1 LAVLLAAGSL
11 LLWNTGVFRAAGVP
25 NTYTLAGSKLTIL
38 DAAERICWTRQFPP
52 FNRRFATEVPDKVLI
67 ADIDDDGRKEVLFN
81 FYPENLNQSRGSL
94 MCFEQNGRLRW
105 EFPYGG
111 VRTFAGRRFEP
122 QYKGCLIIPARISGR
137 PFLVTVANHV
147 IWYPSQI
154 ALLDV
159 RTGRL
164 LEEYWH
170 PGAIYF
176 AFLRDIDQDGADEL
190 VFAGINNPGEGLG
203 HAALGVLKL
212 PFSKTPR
219 AQFAD
224 SDPLRPLTG
233 GGELDYV
240 LFPLPDVAK
249 AAGIPPT
256 PVEMRLEEND
266 RIFLETPLPEPG
278 GIVYYLDF
286 HLNVQECRSSDN
298 FVPLHERYFR
308 EHLLDH
314 RLTPAEVDSLGK
326 VIHFRAAPNANL
338 PEVNR
343 LWTRY

>member
-1 LAVLLAAGSL
+1 
-11 LLWNTGVFRAAGVP
+11 
-25 NTYTLAGSKLTIL
+25 
-38 DAAERICWTRQFPP
+38 
-52 FNRRFATEVPDKVLI
+52 LI
-67 ADIDDDGRKEVLFN
+67 ADIDDDGRKEVLFS
-81 FYPENLNQSRGSL
+81 FLPENLNERPASL

-111 VRTFAGRRFEP
+111 VRTFGGRRFES
-122 QYKGCLIIPARISGR
+122 QYEGRLIIPARISGR
-137 PFLVTVANHV
+137 PFLVTVANH
-147 IWYPSQI
+147 IPWYPSQI

-170 PGAIYF
+170 PGAIHF

-203 HAALGVLKL
+203 HAALGILKL
-212 PFSKTPR
+212 PFSKAPR
-219 AQFAD
+219 AKFAD

-240 LFPLPDVAK
+240 LFPLPDVARVG
-249 AAGIPPT
+249 GILPI
-256 PVEMRLEEND
+256 PVDVNSVGND
-266 RIFLETPLPEPG
+266 RILVETHLPEIG
-278 GIVYYLDF
+278 GMVYYVDF
-286 HLNVQECRSSDN
+286 HLNVLEYRSSDN
-298 FVPLHERYFR
+298 FAPLHQRYFR

-314 RLTPAEVDSLGK
+314 SLTPAEIDSLGK

-343 LWTRY
+343 LWTR